1 MVSGDRPAP
10 WQSDSAAQSAFRPH
24 SCPAPW
30 VPFVVRIAHGWLL
43 PRRNGRVEATDQ
55 REINADAVRQPE
67 GIQFMTKELETKVG
81 LAHWHALALQEVF
94 QRVHSDAARG
104 LSREE
109 AARHLVEYGPNALP
123 EAKHRSLLTV
133 FLRQFASPLI
143 YILFVAA
150 VIAFSMGHR
159 GDSVVILIVVLV
171 NALIGTVQE
180 GRAERSME
188 ALRRL
193 SSLKVRVLRDG
204 KEEIIEAHDLVPG
217 DVVLV
222 SAGDAVGADARLL
235 EAAALEAAE
244 AALTGESLPVA
255 KHPESLPADTPLAD
269 RRNMVYSGTHIAAGR
284 GKAVVVATG
293 LATEVGKIAKLTA
306 GAADP
311 KTPLELRIHQ
321 FGNYL
326 VGAATVLFAV
336 VLAFGLLRGLP
347 FAEILMIAISQMVSM
362 VPEGLP
368 VAMTIALAV
377 GMQRM
382 SKRGA
387 IVRRLAAVE
396 TLGSTSVICS
406 DKTGTLT
413 KNEMTVTTF
422 WLPDGRQIEVTGA
435 GYSPEGKLLDAGT
448 EVPCDDDAAIRSL
461 LEGVALCND
470 AQLVRPDDSDPRWR
484 ALGDPTEAALLTL
497 AVKGCVQLDQLRQQM
512 PRRGEIPFDS
522 AAKMM
527 ATQHGHAPRCRVF
540 IKGAPEV
547 VLDLCSNARR
557 SDQREPVD
565 ESFRRDV
572 EAASIAMGARA
583 LRLLAVAEVDD
594 RALDED
600 AGFEQFKGRA
610 TFLGLIGQMDP
621 PRDEV
626 KAAVAGCRDAGIQP
640 VMVTGDHKITGLAIA
655 RTLGIARDGDL
666 AVDGRELEDMPE
678 QELRANLDRISV
690 FARVHPAQK
699 LRIVEAF
706 QSQKKVVAMTGDG
719 VNDAPAL
726 ASADVGVAMGI
737 TGTEVAKGAAKIVI
751 SDDNFATIVNAVEEG
766 RLVYRNLKKVILYL
780 FATSMA
786 EVLVLLSALLLGYP
800 LPLAAVQILWINIVT
815 EGTVTVNLIM
825 EPLEGDEMQRPPI
838 PQSEP
843 LLSRTM
849 LKRVALMTPTMA
861 LSAFGYYVWRTST
874 GAPFELVRSET
885 FTVLAVCQWFNVLN
899 CRSELKSALNFSI
912 LKNYWL
918 LGGLALGNVL
928 HFVVIYTEIMNRVFH
943 TVPIPPAHFF
953 LIGAVASLVLW
964 VEETRKFFAR
974 RRARKAGTIS

>member
-1 MVSGDRPAP
+1 
-10 WQSDSAAQSAFRPH
+10 
-24 SCPAPW
+24 
-30 VPFVVRIAHGWLL
+30 
-43 PRRNGRVEATDQ
+43 
-55 REINADAVRQPE
+55 
-67 GIQFMTKELETKVG
+67 MTKETGTTV
-81 LAHWHALALQEVF
+81 APHHWHAVAAPEVF
-94 QRVHSDAARG
+94 QRVHGDAARG

-109 AARHLVEYGPNALP
+109 AVRRLAEHGPNTLP
-123 EAKHRSLLTV
+123 EAKHRPLWRVL
-133 FLRQFASPLI
+133 LRQFASPLI

-150 VIAFSMGHR
+150 VVAFAMGHL
-159 GDSVVILIVVLV
+159 GDAVVILIVVLI
-171 NALIGTVQE
+171 NAVIGTVQE

-193 SSLKVRVLRDG
+193 SALKVRVLRG
-204 KEEIIEAHDLVPG
+204 GQEEIIEAHNLVPG
-217 DVVLV
+217 DLVLL

-255 KHPESLPADTPLAD
+255 KHPEPLPEDTSLAD

-284 GKAVVVATG
+284 GRAVVVATG
-293 LATEVGKIAKLTA
+293 LATEVGKIARLTA
-306 GAADP
+306 AAADP

-321 FGNYL
+321 FGHYL
-326 VGAATVLFAV
+326 VGAAIGLFILV
-336 VLAFGLLRGLP
+336 VAIGLVRGLP
-347 FAEILMIAISQMVSM
+347 FGEILMVAISQMVSM

-382 SKRGA
+382 AKRGA

-413 KNEMTVTTF
+413 KNEMTVTAL
-422 WLPDGRQIEVTGA
+422 WLGDGRQIEITGA
-435 GYSPEGKLLDAGT
+435 GYSPEGKLLAAGSDT
-448 EVPCDDDAAIRSL
+448 TCADDPALRSL
-461 LEGVALCND
+461 LEAVALCND

-497 AVKGCVQLDQLRQQM
+497 AIKGCVELDPLRQRM
-512 PRRGEIPFDS
+512 PRRAEIPFDS

-527 ATQHGHAPRCRVF
+527 ATQHGHGPRGRVF

-547 VLDLCSNARR
+547 VLDLCSMAGARADTHLPLSTTEEWGEGR
-557 SDQREPVD
+557 GEGPPGNETPPLPSPLLPPREARESLQASGRVVKRPID

-572 EAASIAMGARA
+572 EAASSAMGARA
-583 LRLLAVAEVDD
+583 LRLLAVAELDD
-594 RALDED
+594 WALDED
-600 AGFEQFKGRA
+600 AGFAQFKDRA
-610 TFLGLIGQMDP
+610 TFLGVIGQMDP

-626 KAAVAGCRDAGIQP
+626 KAAVAECRAAGIRP
-640 VMVTGDHKITGLAIA
+640 VMVTGDHKLTGLAIA
-655 RTLGIARDGDL
+655 RTLGIAREGDL
-666 AVDGRELEDMPE
+666 AVDGRELEQMPE
-678 QELRANLDRISV
+678 QDLRTNLDRISV

-706 QSQKKVVAMTGDG
+706 QAQKKVVAMTGDG

-751 SDDNFATIVNAVEEG
+751 TDDNFATIVNAVEEG
-766 RLVYRNLKKVILYL
+766 RLVYRNLKKVILFL
-780 FATSMA
+780 FATSID
-786 EVLVLLSALLLGYP
+786 EVIVLLLALFFGYP

-815 EGTVTVNLIM
+815 EGVLTVNLVM
-825 EPLEGDEMQRPPI
+825 EGAEGDEMRRPPV
-838 PQSEP
+838 PASEP
-843 LLSRTM
+843 LVDRLMWQRLLVMVTAS
-849 LKRVALMTPTMA
+849 VAA
-861 LSAFGYYVWRTST
+861 IFGFFVWRTST
-874 GAPFELVRSET
+874 GAPFELVRTET

-899 CRSELKSALNFSI
+899 CRSELKSALNFSL

-918 LGGLALGNVL
+918 LGGLVLGNLL
-928 HFVVIYTEIMNRVFH
+928 HFLVIYTEPMNRIFH
-943 TVPIPPAHFF
+943 TVPIPMTDFF

-964 VEETRKFFAR
+964 AEEMRKFFAR
-974 RRARKAGTIS
+974 RRALNAGTI